1 MSGDITEIRNSLP
14 SFSPNPLFFQ
24 IFLNP
29 LSPSFVEFIRNFH
42 APVLK
47 RRACVCLCV
56 CVYVCV
62 RMHAC
67 MYACVCAC
75 MCVHACV
82 RACVCAC
89 MRACVCE
96 ILLRRGSSQ
105 ILVLILLQIATKY
118 D

>member
-24 IFLNP
+24 IFLNS

-62 RMHAC
+62 CACMHAC
-67 MYACVCAC
+67 MRAYVRACVC
-75 MCVHACV
+75 MH
-82 RACVCAC
+82 ACVCAC